1 LSVPGIHKPMRF
13 PASGHRAAHRHI
25 RWQSGPQPLIRL
37 TLPRPLPAE
46 KSCSCTPTS
55 SATWSPP
62 STVTS
67 IDGRLHPSRF
77 TVPAAGIPA
86 EVLRGHYEQV
96 TGQFEAEGWI
106 VGRKTMAEM
115 AKGTERTVA
124 DARQVARKPHV
135 ANRDGRDLAV
145 AIDPSG
151 RAHYGKDNVGGDHV
165 VAVLGEQVSDA
176 YLVELREDGVS
187 YIFAG
192 PKGDDPAL
200 AMEQLAAVFGVRKL
214 LLEGGGGIN
223 GSFLKRRLIDEFSTL
238 IYPAVDGLAG
248 VQSIVDYHGSE
259 GERPG
264 AGQALRLIG
273 CETLEGGMVWLRHKV
288 EDAPVPTS

>member
-1 LSVPGIHKPMRF
+1 MR
-13 PASGHRAAHRHI
+13 PYIICHM
-25 RWQSGPQPLIRL
+25 
-37 TLPRPLPAE
+37 
-46 KSCSCTPTS
+46 
-55 SATWSPP
+55 
-62 STVTS
+62 VTS

-96 TGQFEAEGWI
+96 TGQFKAEGWI

-124 DARQVARKPHV
+124 DVRQVAREPHV
-135 ANRDGRDLAV
+135 ANRNGRDLAI
-145 AIDPSG
+145 AIDPAG
-151 RAHYGKDNVGGDHV
+151 RVHYGKDDVGGDHA
-165 VAVLGEQVSDA
+165 VAVLGEQVPVA
-176 YLVELREDGVS
+176 YLAELREDGVS

-192 PKGDDPAL
+192 PSGDDLTL
-200 AMEQLAAVFGVRKL
+200 AMEQFGVNTL
-214 LLEGGGGIN
+214 LLEGVGAIN

-248 VQSIVDYHGSE
+248 VQSIVDYHGTE
-259 GERPG
+259 DERPG

-273 CETLEGGMVWLRHKV
+273 CETLEEGMVWLRHKV
-288 EDAPVPTS
+288 ENAPAPTP